1 LIELPEAASIS
12 RQIDEAVQG
21 KVVISVTA
29 AQTPHKLAWFYGDRG
44 DYSNLIVGQ
53 KLGEAVYLG
62 SLVEIAADN
71 ARILLG
77 EGVNIRFHR
86 RGEGRPTKHQL
97 LLEFKD
103 GSALSA
109 SVQMYGGMGI
119 FKDGTLDNKYY
130 RVAVEKPDPLGS
142 DFDKAYFDKLLSF
155 PGSEKLSLKALLA
168 TEQRIPGLGN
178 GVLQDI
184 LFNARLHPKRK
195 VSTLSATDRL
205 ALFESIKATLSS
217 MAESRGR
224 DTELDLFGQAGGY
237 RTKMSKNT
245 VSKPCRVCGTEITK
259 ETYMGGAV
267 YFCPNCQPL
276 QQ

>member
-1 LIELPEAASIS
+1 MIELPEAASTS
-12 RQIDEAVQG
+12 RQIDEAAQG

-29 AQTPHKLAWFYGDRG
+29 AQTPHKLAWFYGDRV
-44 DYSNLIVGQ
+44 DYSNLIVG
-53 KLGEAVYLG
+53 KRLGKAVYRG
-62 SLVEIAADN
+62 SLVEIPADN
-71 ARILLG
+71 ARVLLG

-86 RGEGRPTKHQL
+86 QGEGRPNKHQL
-97 LLEFKD
+97 LLEFED

-109 SVQMYGGMGI
+109 SIQMYGGMGI

-130 RVAVEKPDPLGS
+130 RVAVEKPDPLTS
-142 DFDKAYFDKLLSF
+142 DFDKAYFEKLVSF

-195 VSTLSATDRL
+195 VSSLSATDL
-205 ALFESIKATLSS
+205 LVLFESIKATLSS
-217 MAESRGR
+217 MAKNRGR

-237 RTKMSKNT
+237 RTMMSKNT
-245 VSKPCRVCGTEITK
+245 VSKPCRVCGIEVGK

-276 QQ
+276 Q